1 MPTLASISV
10 KYGRKFPIRRDDWV
24 NLEALVTL
32 TVSVEEADLT
42 DPHEV
47 AAEAFRIARQ
57 AVREQGREL
66 RRQIEEAEARA
77 AEEAEQR
84 QLAAQ
89 VEAEQRAT
97 AARRAAA
104 PRTGR

>member
-1 MPTLASISV
+1 MPSIASVSI

-32 TVSVEEADLT
+32 TVSAEEADLT
-42 DPHEV
+42 DPREV
-47 AAEAFRIARQ
+47 AAEAFRIARE

-66 RRQIEEAEARA
+66 CRYIEAAEARA

-89 VEAEQRAT
+89 AEAEQRAT
-97 AARRAAA
+97 TTRRAAQ
-104 PRTGR
+104 PRNGR